1 MPTPSLPR
9 HRASSAA
16 DSNLDALHPILE
28 NFHLPVEL
36 EGAPKRSGVH
46 NLLREGWDEDQ
57 CRRFPLKHAS
67 VPRDLNYKDGLMV
80 IHPLLQER
88 FGDENMDLAIGV
100 LEE

>member
-46 NLLREGWDEDQ
+46 NLLREGWDEDRM
-57 CRRFPLKHAS
+57 CLRPLPTK
-67 VPRDLNYKDGLMV
+67 P
-80 IHPLLQER
+80 
-88 FGDENMDLAIGV
+88 V
-100 LEE
+100 LIT